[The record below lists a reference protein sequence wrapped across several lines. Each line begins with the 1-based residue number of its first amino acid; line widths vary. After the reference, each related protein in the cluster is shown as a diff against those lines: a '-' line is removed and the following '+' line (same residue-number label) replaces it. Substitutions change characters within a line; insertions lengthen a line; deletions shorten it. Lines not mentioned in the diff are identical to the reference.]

1 MAVEII
7 TREDLNQFRMLLLK
21 DINEILNS
29 KPDHYKKKWLS
40 ANEVKEQL
48 NISSSTLQN
57 FRIKGI
63 LTHTKI
69 GSSVFYSNQ
78 EIEKILES
86 NKVKSFNSI
95 FK

>member
-7 TREDLNQFRMLLLK
+7 TREDLNQFRTLLLK
-21 DINEILNS
+21 DINEIINS
-29 KPDHYKKKWLS
+29 QPDHSKKWLS

-48 NISSSTLQN
+48 NISSGTLQN

-63 LTHTKI
+63 LTYTKI
-69 GSSVFYSNQ
+69 GSSVFYSNL

-86 NKVKSFNSI
+86 NKIKSFHPL

>member
-7 TREDLNQFRMLLLK
+7 TREDLNQFRTLLLK
-21 DINEILNS
+21 DINELLNS
-29 KPDHYKKKWLS
+29 KPNHSKKWLS
-40 ANEVKEQL
+40 AKEVQEQL
-48 NISSSTLQN
+48 NITSGTLQN

-63 LTHTKI
+63 LTYTKI
-69 GSSVFYSNQ
+69 GSSVFYSTQ

>member
-29 KPDHYKKKWLS
+29 KPDHSKKWLS

-48 NISSSTLQN
+48 NISSGTLQN

-69 GSSVFYSNQ
+69 GSSVFYSTQ

>member
-7 TREDLNQFRMLLLK
+7 TRDDLNQFRMLLLK
-21 DINEILNS
+21 DINELLKS
-29 KPDHYKKKWLS
+29 KPDHSKKWLS

-48 NISSSTLQN
+48 NITTGTLQN

-63 LTHTKI
+63 LTYTKI
-69 GSSVFYSNQ
+69 GSSVFYSTQ

-86 NKVKSFNSI
+86 NKVNAFNSL